1 MLGTEALLF
10 VAFAMFSAGLVKGLI
25 GLGLPAMSLGLM
37 MLAIDLKQA
46 IVILLIPLLVT
57 NLWQGLVGGH
67 MLAIIKRLWS
77 LLFFGAMAIWISV
90 GLMVTTDTT
99 ILSIAL
105 GIILFGYAS
114 YGLIMP
120 QICFPKRLEP
130 IISPLVG
137 GISGTLAGLT
147 GSLSVPA
154 VLYMQALG
162 MGRDALIQAM
172 GIWFCL
178 GSIMLSAALGGRSAL
193 PTDLAI
199 ISAGAVVPALIG
211 MELGRRIRHGFS
223 EKLFQKMFFSI
234 LLILGTY
241 IAVRNSVKFLTL

>member
-46 IVILLIPLLVT
+46 IVILLIPLLIT

-67 MLAIIKRLWS
+67 LLAIIKRLWL
-77 LLFFGAMAIWISV
+77 LLFSGAVAIWFSV
-90 GLMVTTDTT
+90 GLMVRTDTA

-114 YGLIMP
+114 YSLVMP
-120 QICFPKRLEP
+120 QILLPRRLELK
-130 IISPLVG
+130 ISPLVG
-137 GISGTLAGLT
+137 GISGTIAGLT

-154 VLYMQALG
+154 VFYMQALG

-178 GSIMLSAALGGRSAL
+178 GSIMLGAALGGRSAL

-199 ISAGAVVPALIG
+199 ISAGAVVPAIIG
-211 MELGRRIRHGFS
+211 MELGRRIRHEFS
-223 EKLFQKMFFSI
+223 ENLFQKMFFSI
-234 LLILGTY
+234 LLMLGIY
-241 IAVRNSVKFLTL
+241 ITVGNSIKFSTL